1 MDFRTSLLAC
11 LCGPNDE
18 NRNIDHHSQNH
29 SLITEKPPLSLLPSA
44 EPHSSGSP
52 TDDELSHLATQILTT
67 LLTSPAP
74 SPETDL
80 TPLVAAQVSTA
91 DWTSYLAE
99 RLLHALEDTLKK
111 AEHVDWGEAVTDA
124 YNRAVE
130 LAEEELR
137 ALWEYVKE
145 HPYEVAAEVLLTV
158 LALGVLARLV
168 PAFVRVLGFGRLGPV
183 EADGDDF
190 QLRVRQMGGYTGST
204 GTLRSEKLQPQLL
217 STCHG
222 KNPVCH
228 QYHDS

>member
-18 NRNIDHHSQNH
+18 NHNIDHHSRSH
-29 SLITEKPPLSLLPSA
+29 TLITEKPCLSPLPSA
-44 EPHSSGSP
+44 KPHSSGYP
-52 TDDELSHLATQILTT
+52 TDDELSHLATKILTT
-67 LLTSPAP
+67 LFTSPAL

-80 TPLVAAQVSTA
+80 TPLIASQVSTA

-111 AEHVDWGEAVTDA
+111 AEHADWGEAVTDA

-130 LAEEELR
+130 LVEEELR
-137 ALWEYVKE
+137 VLWEYVKE

-168 PAFVRVLGFGRLGPV
+168 PTFVRVLGFGRLGPV
-183 EADGDDF
+183 EGESSF
-190 QLRVRQMGGYTGST
+190 F
-204 GTLRSEKLQPQLL
+204 LL
-217 STCHG
+217 HFLSLWG
-222 KNPVCH
+222 FIG
-228 QYHDS
+228 